1 MDDETRRRLTASRA
15 GYVELRPRVEAGEP
29 WPLATAFGTEPEA
42 DWGPREILSH
52 VAEMLP
58 YWLGEWERVQAG
70 ADGDGPV
77 MFGRQA
83 SDPLRIG
90 VIGRDRTLPV
100 RELFGRIDGAI
111 GRWLDRLAEGFDGTA
126 RGMHVSLGELS
137 ADDIAERFV
146 TSHLEDHVRQLGDA
160 LARPR

>member
-15 GYVELRPRVEAGEP
+15 GYVELRPRVVAGEP

-70 ADGDGPV
+70 ADREGPV
-77 MFGRQA
+77 TFGRQA

-111 GRWLDRLAEGFDGTA
+111 GRWLDRLGEGFDGTA
-126 RGMHVSLGELS
+126 RGTHVTLGELS

-146 TSHLEDHVRQLGDA
+146 IGHLEDHIRQLGDA
-160 LARPR
+160 VARPR